1 MGQLPTQIMH
11 AYAEG
16 AFCYEMAEGGWGGG
30 GVEGGGEGVSP
41 FRKLPP
47 GAGPLA
53 TPPLI
58 D

>member
-16 AFCYEMAEGGWGGG
+16 GWGG

>member
-30 GVEGGGEGVSP
+30 GWGGGGVA
-41 FRKLPP
+41 F
-47 GAGPLA
+47 
-53 TPPLI
+53 
-58 D
+58 